1 MPLNRDFIKY
11 LLKRSNKAPEPVPF
25 LILANVKMGMSLMMD
40 AESGVGGGEP
50 SRQDQVEMG
59 LVHVSVTQVQSG
71 SF

>member
-40 AESGVGGGEP
+40 AVSGVGVGN
-50 SRQDQVEMG
+50 
-59 LVHVSVTQVQSG
+59 LVDKTR
-71 SF
+71 